1 MKSII
6 AATTLSVLLLAACHD
21 DEPEAAAASVTV
33 GNAPTAAGNYLV
45 SIGDE
50 NSPTSGRLYQAANG
64 SRMLIVNDAGDLASA
79 IYTSSTNGVW
89 QRVPPAPQ
97 GEHIELQQS
106 SAMPG
111 SSSSSSSQLAGDYST
126 LVQGV
131 ATGFSLASDGKLSAS
146 ANAGCKLSGQ
156 LDAAEFSPGVRKLS
170 LTFSQCALLSG
181 TLSGVLIQD
190 ADYAPARLRMV
201 LDNGAQITEL
211 WAYAE

>member
-33 GNAPTAAGNYLV
+33 GNAPMAAGNYLV

-50 NSPTSGRLYQAANG
+50 NSPTSGRLYQTANG

-111 SSSSSSSQLAGDYST
+111 SSSQLAGDYST

-131 ATGFSLASDGKLSAS
+131 ATGFSLASDGKISAS
-146 ANAGCKLSGQ
+146 ANVGCKLSGQ

-170 LTFSQCALLSG
+170 LTFSQCATLSG

-201 LDNGAQITEL
+201 LDNGTQITEL